1 MLRIFVCGVLAVTL
15 PPDLLAQGYQRPP
28 KAVIDILDVPPP
40 PSALVSP
47 TGDYLLLVQ
56 SSRYPSIEEVAALQL
71 RLAGLR
77 IDPKTNGPARGG
89 RVKGLTLVSLPGG
102 EQKKLDIPA
111 DARFGFPIWS
121 PDGRKFA
128 FTNTKKDKIEVWIGE
143 VATGELWPVSAI
155 PLRDGINATIGNP
168 VQWLPD
174 SKRLLCQVVADPQ
187 GMEHRGPPPVAP
199 VAPAGPVV
207 QESEGKAAPVRTFQ
221 DLLKDS
227 HDEAL
232 FDYYTTSRLVSV
244 AVENKPDNGKP
255 VAAVELPLRGVFL
268 NVTASPDGKLLLV
281 TRVKKPYSYLF
292 PYLAFPQT
300 VEVHRFN
307 GDLVNTIAD
316 LPLQDKI
323 PIEGVP
329 LGPRAIRWNPVMPGT
344 LVWVEALDEGDPL
357 KKVPHRD
364 AVFTSTIGNSREPAL
379 ILKLEH
385 RFDGLEFFQND
396 NRMLISD
403 YDRERKWS
411 RTFLASTT
419 ALFGGEPKILFDHS
433 AQDRYGDPGTP
444 LTRPLP
450 SGHRIL
456 RTGGDPAGDTIWLS
470 GPGASPKGDQPF
482 LDRFNVGTGKS
493 ERIFQSKENVYE
505 DVVAVLNPAGTKL
518 LIQRES
524 ELQPPNYFYRDPNHE
539 KQLTQNADPAPELRQ
554 AKKQLVTTKRSDGT
568 TISFTLH
575 MPPGHKEG
583 EKHPAVFYAYPREF
597 ASSDTAGQVVGSPH
611 MFTALGGYSHLF
623 FLTKGYAVMEV
634 SMPVVG
640 PPATAND
647 TFVEQLVANAKAA
660 LDKAGEMGVDTSRVG
675 VMGHSYGAFMTANL
689 LAHSNL
695 FRAGIARSGAYN
707 RTLTPFGFQNER
719 RTFWEAADVY
729 GKMSPF
735 YHANKITLPLL
746 LIHGAADNNPG
757 TFTVQSERMYQ
768 AVRGN
773 GGTVRLVLLPHESHG
788 YEARESI
795 EHVLYEQFMWFDK
808 YLKK

>member
-1 MLRIFVCGVLAVTL
+1 
-15 PPDLLAQGYQRPP
+15 LLAQGYQRPP
-28 KAVIDILDVPPP
+28 KAVTDILDVPPTP
-40 PSALVSP
+40 GALVNP

-56 SSRYPSIEEVAALQL
+56 GSRYPSIEEVAAPQL

-77 IDPKTNGPARGG
+77 IDPKTNGPARSG
-89 RVKGLTLVSLPGG
+89 RVKGLALVSLPGA
-102 EQKKLDIPA
+102 EQKKLNVPA
-111 DARFGFPIWS
+111 DARFGFPIWA
-121 PDGRKFA
+121 PDGRRFA
-128 FTNTKKDKIEVWIGE
+128 FTNTKKDKIEVWVGE
-143 VATGELWPVSAI
+143 AATGELWPVSAD
-155 PLRDGINATIGNP
+155 PLQDGINATTGNP
-168 VQWLPD
+168 IQWMPD
-174 SKRLLCQVVADPQ
+174 SKRLLCQVVADP
-187 GMEHRGPPPVAP
+187 GGKDHRGQSPVAP

-207 QESEGKAAPVRTFQ
+207 QESDGKAAPIWTYQ

-227 HDEAL
+227 HDETL
-232 FDYYTTSRLVSV
+232 FEYYTASKLVSV
-244 AVENKPDNGKP
+244 AVENKPENGKP
-255 VAAVELPLRGVFL
+255 VESLELPQRGIFSSI
-268 NVTASPDGKLLLV
+268 TPSPDGRLLLV

-292 PYLAFPQT
+292 PASAFPRT
-300 VEVHRFN
+300 VEVLRFN
-307 GDLVNTIAD
+307 GELVATIAD
-316 LPLQDKI
+316 LPLQDKV

-329 LGPRAIRWNPVMPGT
+329 LGPRAIRWIPTMPGS
-344 LVWVEALDEGDPL
+344 LVWVEALDEGDPR

-364 AVFTSTIGNSREPAL
+364 AVFSYTVGNSREPTL

-385 RFDGLEFFQND
+385 RFDGLEFFQSD

-403 YDRERKWS
+403 YDRDRKWS

-419 ALFGGEPKILFDHS
+419 ALFGGEPKLLFDHS

-444 LTRPLP
+444 LTRQLP

-456 RTGGDPAGDTIWLS
+456 RNAGDPAGDTIWLS
-470 GPGASPKGDQPF
+470 GSGASDKGDHPF
-482 LDRFNVGTGKS
+482 LDRFNVSSGKS
-493 ERIFQSKENVYE
+493 ERIFQSADALYE
-505 DVVAVLNPAGTKL
+505 EVVAVLNPAGTKL

-524 ELQPPNYFYRDPNHE
+524 EIQPPNYFYRDPNHE
-539 KQLTQNADPAPELRQ
+539 KQLTKNADPAPELRQ
-554 AKKQLVTTKRSDGT
+554 AKKQLITTKRSDGT
-568 TISFTLH
+568 AISFTLH

-583 EKHPAVFYAYPREF
+583 EKVPAVFYAYPIEF

-611 MFTALGGYSHLF
+611 RFTAVGGYSHLF
-623 FLTKGYAVMEV
+623 FLTQGYAVMEV

-647 TFVEQLVANAKAA
+647 TFVEQLVSNAKAA
-660 LDKAGEMGVDTSRVG
+660 LDKAGELGVDTSHVG

-735 YHANKITLPLL
+735 YHANKIKQPLL
-746 LIHGAADNNPG
+746 LIHGAADNNAG

-773 GGTVRLVLLPHESHG
+773 GGNVRLVLLPHESHG

-795 EHVLYEQFMWFDK
+795 EHVLYEQFAWFDK
-808 YLKK
+808 YVKK